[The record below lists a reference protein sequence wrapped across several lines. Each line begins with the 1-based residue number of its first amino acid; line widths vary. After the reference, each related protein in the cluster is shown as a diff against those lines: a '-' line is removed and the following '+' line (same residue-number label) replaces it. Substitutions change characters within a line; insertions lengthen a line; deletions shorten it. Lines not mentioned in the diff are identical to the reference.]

1 MVVDLL
7 RPRAI
12 LLLERALSGDLDIMV
27 ISLDLTLNYSIQET
41 SFGDYFPFLWDPS

>member
-12 LLLERALSGDLDIMV
+12 LLLERALSGDLDIVV
-27 ISLDLTLNYSIQET
+27 ISLDYSIQET